1 MKLTL
6 LLLINILIPN
16 TMSQWIDLNKDII
29 DSKLYQVSFDQKFES
44 MIGGSAHYISDTC
57 RVIYY
62 KNKIKYES
70 SDKIIIIDK
79 DSLKMLNK
87 HTNQLFIDNV
97 DNRYNMLL
105 HSSLLD
111 ILIESEFVSS
121 VDSDYYYIKY
131 DNTTGL
137 KIYLSN
143 NYISMIEIS
152 YDNFKAKLSNIKLS
166 PIDTAYTLSYFTI
179 DNDSLDIFDLRIK

>member
-1 MKLTL
+1 M
-6 LLLINILIPN
+6 N
-16 TMSQWIDLNKDII
+16 
-29 DSKLYQVSFDQKFES
+29 
-44 MIGGSAHYISDTC
+44 
-57 RVIYY
+57 
-62 KNKIKYES
+62 
-70 SDKIIIIDK
+70 K

-131 DNTTGL
+131 DNTLGL
-137 KIYLSN
+137 KIYLSD

-152 YDNFKAKLSNIKLS
+152 YDHFRAKLSNIKLS
-166 PIDTAYTLSYFTI
+166 PIDTSYILSYFTI